1 MNISISFAN
10 TLFRI
15 FLVAF
20 IALAITEV
28 SSGAVQAEGRAPGDV
43 ANAREQ
49 ALADALREAVRI
61 GAGVDLVSSTQ
72 VKDFALDYD
81 RIFSMAFGHVRDYK
95 VLESGLK
102 PDGLYLVRISAE
114 VTKGAPDVRDELVL
128 REFVRRRGSPRV
140 ALRIV
145 QSVDSLEDQSVAAAW
160 FEETCRKFQLQLV
173 SEDQAASVDSALAKR
188 DAVLGR
194 GRDASLRGAD
204 LRVNAD
210 YLLEASVRG
219 RYLGQESL
227 YGSLPEHRF
236 SLSAEM
242 KLIDPTTGAVV
253 VATVLPGAE
262 NLNSGLASKSQA
274 AREIMFKYLG
284 GPERGKKAGQKDAD
298 EFFRK
303 LLTHWVAELDL
314 GRVFRVDL
322 MRAPLST
329 LQDFES
335 SLRNDERVSAV
346 WRREFDAEAVSAL
359 DVETRLSSADLA
371 TLCDKAAHGTA
382 RVEKTFGH
390 RIQMQAGR
398 ATTDADANGK
408 GFSTKAIVLFGS
420 GALALVILIAK
431 VKFRKRHA

>member
-10 TLFRI
+10 PLFRI

-160 FEETCRKFQLQLV
+160 FEETCRRHR
-173 SEDQAASVDSALAKR
+173 ARPISA
-188 DAVLGR
+188 
-194 GRDASLRGAD
+194 
-204 LRVNAD
+204 
-210 YLLEASVRG
+210 
-219 RYLGQESL
+219 
-227 YGSLPEHRF
+227 H
-236 SLSAEM
+236 
-242 KLIDPTTGAVV
+242 
-253 VATVLPGAE
+253 
-262 NLNSGLASKSQA
+262 
-274 AREIMFKYLG
+274 
-284 GPERGKKAGQKDAD
+284 PERKSGKSKKHLSQ
-298 EFFRK
+298 
-303 LLTHWVAELDL
+303 LLVQNVL
-314 GRVFRVDL
+314 
-322 MRAPLST
+322 
-329 LQDFES
+329 LQNQQIDIG
-335 SLRNDERVSAV
+335 N
-346 WRREFDAEAVSAL
+346 
-359 DVETRLSSADLA
+359 
-371 TLCDKAAHGTA
+371 
-382 RVEKTFGH
+382 
-390 RIQMQAGR
+390 
-398 ATTDADANGK
+398 
-408 GFSTKAIVLFGS
+408 
-420 GALALVILIAK
+420 
-431 VKFRKRHA
+431 